1 MPWIHAYVYAHK
13 GNIMNKYI
21 ALYLPFLFNC
31 LTFACAQETT
41 NITFQ
46 LASEQ
51 HLDAVIQLINEHAC
65 KEHDKIVILPE
76 RFRRGY
82 ILQAIKDKRLF
93 LALAG
98 TKIIGYKKL
107 FVMTD
112 DQELHDT
119 LVNEFRCKGTDPASV
134 GSLSINSFDTLE
146 EQINHVDQATL
157 NELTTYVY
165 NGSDFTH
172 PEYRGN
178 RINEQLTCYA
188 LHSISK
194 NTAALMKHTNST
206 GLALAYGLTHDN
218 AGQEQQLLGGRSR
231 SIVRSYLS
239 FLKDIVQQNHYEP
252 PTELALSRYH
262 ACKPSFD
269 PQDTECR
276 PLDDSKSIPGYGCL
290 ITCLL
295 TQADAHKEKA

>member
-1 MPWIHAYVYAHK
+1 
-13 GNIMNKYI
+13 MNKYI
-21 ALYLPFLFNC
+21 ALCLSLLFSC
-31 LTFACAQETT
+31 LTSTCAQEAKD
-41 NITFQ
+41 ITFQ

-51 HLDAVIQLINEHAC
+51 HLDAVVQLINEHAC
-65 KEHDKIVILPE
+65 KEQDKIVILPE

-82 ILQAIKDKRLF
+82 LLQAIKDKRLF

-112 DQELHDT
+112 DKELHDI
-119 LVNEFRCKGTDPASV
+119 LANEFRCKGTNPASV
-134 GSLSINSFDTLE
+134 GSLSIHSFDTLE
-146 EQINHVDQATL
+146 EQVNHVTDPAML
-157 NELTTYVY
+157 NDLTTYVY

-172 PEYRGN
+172 PDYRGN
-178 RINEQLTCYA
+178 RINERLTCYA
-188 LHSISK
+188 LQNISK
-194 NTAALMKHTNST
+194 NTAALMQRANST
-206 GLALAYGLTHDN
+206 GLALAYGLTYDN
-218 AGQEQQLLGGRSR
+218 AGDEQQLLGGRSR

-239 FLKDIVQQNHYEP
+239 FLKDIVQQNRYEE
-252 PTELALSRYH
+252 PTELVLSRYY

-269 PQDTECR
+269 PQDIECR

-295 TQADAHKEKA
+295 TQADTHKE